1 MIQLHRQP
9 STSDPPPL
17 EHAHTEP
24 SAAPTVTV
32 VHSDATPTGFA
43 DIYDELTP
51 RQVGIMTIGS
61 AIGTGLMIGTGRAL
75 SISGPAAVIIS
86 YTVVG
91 FTAYLVLSALGEVAA
106 WLPKPY
112 TVADQAVRFCDPA
125 LGFSLAWIFWL
136 KYAVVTPNQLTAA
149 TLVVSYWLDAER
161 VNPGIWVTC
170 FLVIITALNFLCRGL
185 ASKMEFYVSCFKIVM
200 MSGLMLLALVIALGG
215 GPDHD
220 RKGFRY
226 WKSPGAFGPPN
237 ENRLIEK
244 FYMTCGTISSAMFAY
259 IGSERTGVMAQ
270 TPCLHKATSRAIKYT
285 FYRILVFHLL
295 GITLLGM
302 IVPHNSVTLAFHSA
316 SSKDAAA
323 SPFVAAIYLA
333 GISVLPDIL
342 NACILMCTLSIA
354 NYDLYL
360 AAKAMCDLALKDRA
374 PAFLSRTNRR
384 GIPIYALGV
393 CCAVTTLAYLNI
405 GHDSTAV
412 FGYFVNSV
420 TMLGLL
426 TWISILITHISF
438 VRARKAQGVPDE
450 ALICKA
456 RFGLPGTL
464 LALILCLFISVTMVV
479 DSFQFEAGRRHFN
492 YKSFVASYLGIP
504 LYLILIVG
512 YKLTIKTK
520 HVAPR
525 EADLWTDKS
534 VGSGGRR
541 D

>member
-1 MIQLHRQP
+1 
-9 STSDPPPL
+9 
-17 EHAHTEP
+17 
-24 SAAPTVTV
+24 
-32 VHSDATPTGFA
+32 
-43 DIYDELTP
+43 
-51 RQVGIMTIGS
+51 
-61 AIGTGLMIGTGRAL
+61 
-75 SISGPAAVIIS
+75 
-86 YTVVG
+86 
-91 FTAYLVLSALGEVAA
+91 
-106 WLPKPY
+106 
-112 TVADQAVRFCDPA
+112 
-125 LGFSLAWIFWL
+125 
-136 KYAVVTPNQLTAA
+136 
-149 TLVVSYWLDAER
+149 
-161 VNPGIWVTC
+161 
-170 FLVIITALNFLCRGL
+170 
-185 ASKMEFYVSCFKIVM
+185 
-200 MSGLMLLALVIALGG
+200 
-215 GPDHD
+215 
-220 RKGFRY
+220 
-226 WKSPGAFGPPN
+226 
-237 ENRLIEK
+237 
-244 FYMTCGTISSAMFAY
+244 MFAY